1 MDYKLYKKSRDLS
14 WKIILQE
21 GIKGLPVNVSALCR
35 NMGIT
40 VRLYEPTDQNSG
52 YSTLVPEGAIIYISK
67 SEPVRRQR
75 FTAAHEL
82 GHILN
87 GDLGKY
93 KLVNRG
99 EPSPDDNP
107 IEQAANVF
115 ASRLLAPACVLW
127 GIGVQSA
134 KEISELC
141 DISMPAAEFRWERM
155 KELYKRD
162 KFLTSPLEREVFERF
177 KGFIEKNR
185 LNQG

>member
-1 MDYKLYKKSRDLS
+1 MDYKTYKKSRDLS

-21 GIKGLPVNVSALCR
+21 GIEELPVNVSALCR
-35 NMGIT
+35 HMGID
-40 VRLYEPTDQNSG
+40 VKLYEPVDQNSG
-52 YSTLVPEGAIIYISK
+52 FTKVVFGRPVIYVSK
-67 SEPVRRQR
+67 LEPIRRQR

-87 GDLGKY
+87 GDLGKH
-93 KLVNRG
+93 KLVNR

-141 DISMPAAEFRWERM
+141 DISIPAAEFRWKRM
-155 KELYKRD
+155 KELYQRD
-162 KFLTSPLEREVFERF
+162 KFLISPLEREVYNRF
-177 KGFIEKNR
+177 SDFIEKYR
-185 LNQG
+185 V

>member
-1 MDYKLYKKSRDLS
+1 MDYKTYKKSRDLS

-21 GIKGLPVNVSALCR
+21 GIKELPVNVSALCR
-35 NMGIT
+35 HMGID
-40 VRLYEPTDQNSG
+40 VKLYEPVDQNSG
-52 YSTLVPEGAIIYISK
+52 FTKVVFGRPVIYVSK
-67 SEPVRRQR
+67 LEPIKRQR

-87 GDLGKY
+87 GDLGKH
-93 KLVNRG
+93 KLVNR

-127 GIGVQSA
+127 GCGVQSA
-134 KEISELC
+134 QEISELC

-155 KELYKRD
+155 KELYQRG
-162 KFLTSPLEREVFERF
+162 KFLTSPLEQEVYNRF
-177 KGFIEKNR
+177 SDFIEKYRN
-185 LNQG
+185 

>member
-1 MDYKLYKKSRDLS
+1 MDYEKYKKSRDLAWEVLLNERVS
-14 WKIILQE
+14 A
-21 GIKGLPVNVSALCR
+21 LPVNVSALCR
-35 NMGIT
+35 HMGID
-40 VRLYEPTDQNSG
+40 VKLYEPVDQNSG
-52 YSTLVPEGAIIYISK
+52 FTKVVFGRPVIYVSRF
-67 SEPVRRQR
+67 EPIKRQR

-115 ASRLLAPACVLW
+115 ASRLLAPSCVLW

-141 DISMPAAEFRWERM
+141 DISMTAAEFRWERM

-162 KFLTSPLEREVFERF
+162 KFLTSPLERDVFERF
-177 KGFIEKNR
+177 KNFIEKNR